1 MNQNIITDLVCIN
14 CDANLMR
21 DLTTNALFDTAH
33 GISGTYCEGN
43 GYEAHRTDRVNT
55 HLIAWFT
62 IGSSTAPVTTGPDDN
77 FSDVVT
83 IPLASAFTV
92 DDEDGEAGLQSIYD
106 TLDGHF
112 GAGRWTNGGQGLRDD
127 DSGTVG
133 IDFDLNV

>member
-1 MNQNIITDLVCIN
+1 MNQNLITDLVCID
-14 CDANLMR
+14 CGANLMR

-43 GYEAHRTDRVNT
+43 GYETHRTDRVNT

-62 IGSSTAPVTTGPDDN
+62 VGSATVPVTDDN
-77 FSDVVT
+77 FNQLVT

-92 DDEDGEAGLQSIYD
+92 DDENAEAGLQFIYD
-106 TLDGHF
+106 TLNGHF

-127 DSGTVG
+127 DSDTVG